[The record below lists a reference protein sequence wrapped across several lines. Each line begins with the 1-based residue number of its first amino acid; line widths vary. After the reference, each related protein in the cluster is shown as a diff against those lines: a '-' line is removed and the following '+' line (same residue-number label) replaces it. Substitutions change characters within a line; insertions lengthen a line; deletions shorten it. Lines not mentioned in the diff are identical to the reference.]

1 MNKDLIN
8 GTNNENLPSTNTMG
22 PGDDTH
28 DSGIP
33 VSHLMMNGVP
43 TASVPI
49 PFQRMQTNNQQQQ
62 QQQQQQM
69 LLYQQQA

>member
-1 MNKDLIN
+1 MKIFHQMIPMAPN
-8 GTNNENLPSTNTMG
+8 
-22 PGDDTH
+22 DDTN

-33 VSHLMMNGVP
+33 STQSIINGIP

-49 PFQRMQTNNQQQQ
+49 PFQRMPTNNQQ

-69 LLYQQQA
+69 LLYQQQQQA